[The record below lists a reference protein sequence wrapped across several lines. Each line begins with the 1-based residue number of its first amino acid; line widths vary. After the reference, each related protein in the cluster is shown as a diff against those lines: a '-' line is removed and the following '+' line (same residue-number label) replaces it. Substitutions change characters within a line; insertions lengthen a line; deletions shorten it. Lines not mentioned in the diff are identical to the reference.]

1 MPLTKEARAST
12 RYLLPASTQALKG
25 QLEGVDRLY
34 FAILYQKPKSGAA
47 NTHYFCIDD
56 ELVYENFYAD
66 FGPLNLAMVYRYCC
80 KLNKKLKSFSLIRKK
95 IIHYTGFDQKKQA
108 NAAFLIGSYAIIYLR
123 ESPEEVYR
131 LILSGTVSYLP
142 FRDASFGTCSFH
154 LTLLDCFHAISK
166 ALQHGFLDFSTFDVN
181 EYEHYER
188 AENGDFNWI
197 IPNKFIAF
205 SGPHSRSKI
214 ENGYPHHAP
223 EAYFPYFKQHKV
235 TTIIR
240 LNKKL
245 YDAKRFTDAGF
256 EHFDL
261 FFADGST
268 PSDTIVKTFL
278 NICENAEGLQQIADE
293 DGYIN
298 IKYGYIKE
306 AILLSYIAGLG
317 RTGTLIA
324 CYIMKHY
331 RMTAAETIAWI
342 RINRPGSVIG
352 PQQHF
357 LMDKQAELWTE
368 GDIFRAKLK
377 RNHKIAVTRILSGVD
392 DISINNTRNR
402 RTIQKDIELY
412 SDDDETNCL
421 TQGDKLRALKSKR
434 QAKSPTASPLATLS
448 KSYGLCDNVVKSG
461 GRQSGH
467 FFSVNSSKKCI
478 SVSETGTKSFCLPL
492 NKLQRN
498 VTLAKLRWISFDCE
512 ERNDQHCHQ
521 TFRKNTR
528 KVTLQSS
535 VQKNKTSEPN
545 ISDSTDITK
554 RTTRSAAR
562 KNTFK
567 SFLVVHNQLLFELVI
582 TALNLYYV
590 PKRNV
595 LWQLHHLCTTEQLN
609 EFDEEEMFFT
619 CISDFVVG
627 FIWMWLPGA
636 FCPPLYTR
644 YHTYLKVLFNVE
656 VFEFYLFLPL
666 IRLFQP
672 LVFFHS
678 GGSFIEKYPLFA
690 LKGDCLEVR
699 HRTRKRERFISSA
712 LKEHV
717 QVEQAFE
724 DSCEAE
730 SYFQNVQSPRTALSV
745 PLDRKQ
751 LENLAQLKPENPQDH
766 QDLEQQAAPIKEE
779 KKFYKNECISKVSDS
794 YIFCHDHDH
803 LVLLLIHGQ
812 GEEDSQN

>member
-1 MPLTKEARAST
+1 MKRKSWAEARRRAAA
-12 RYLLPASTQALKG
+12 PAPPALKRTRG
-25 QLEGVDRLY
+25 AASRTAGGEAERRQPPPAGSETCLRIADRLY
-34 FAILYQKPKSGAA
+34 FAILCQTPKSGAA

-80 KLNKKLKSFSLIRKK
+80 KLNKKLKSYSLIRKK

-123 ESPEEVYR
+123 KSPEDVYR
-131 LILSGTVSYLP
+131 LILAGSISYLP

-154 LTLLDCFHAISK
+154 LTLLDCFHAINK
-166 ALQHGFLDFSTFDVN
+166 ALQYGLLDFSVFDVN
-181 EYEHYER
+181 EYEHFER

-223 EAYFPYFKQHKV
+223 EAYFPYFRKHKV

-278 NICENAEGLQQIADE
+278 NICENAEGVIAVHC
-293 DGYIN
+293 
-298 IKYGYIKE
+298 K
-306 AILLSYIAGLG
+306 AGLG

-377 RNHKIAVTRILSGVD
+377 GNCKIAVTRILSRVD
-392 DISINNTRNR
+392 DISINDMRNR

-412 SDDDETNCL
+412 SDEDETNCV
-421 TQGDKLRALKSKR
+421 TQGDKLRALKSSR
-434 QAKSPTASPLATLS
+434 QAKAPTTSPLTVIL
-448 KSYGLCDNVVKSG
+448 
-461 GRQSGH
+461 H
-467 FFSVNSSKKCI
+467 
-478 SVSETGTKSFCLPL
+478 
-492 NKLQRN
+492 
-498 VTLAKLRWISFDCE
+498 
-512 ERNDQHCHQ
+512 
-521 TFRKNTR
+521 
-528 KVTLQSS
+528 SS
-535 VQKNKTSEPN
+535 VQKNKTSEPS
-545 ISDSTDITK
+545 ISDSSDITK

-562 KNTFK
+562 KN
-567 SFLVVHNQLLFELVI
+567 S
-582 TALNLYYV
+582 
-590 PKRNV
+590 
-595 LWQLHHLCTTEQLN
+595 
-609 EFDEEEMFFT
+609 
-619 CISDFVVG
+619 
-627 FIWMWLPGA
+627 
-636 FCPPLYTR
+636 
-644 YHTYLKVLFNVE
+644 
-656 VFEFYLFLPL
+656 
-666 IRLFQP
+666 
-672 LVFFHS
+672 
-678 GGSFIEKYPLFA
+678 
-690 LKGDCLEVR
+690 
-699 HRTRKRERFISSA
+699 
-712 LKEHV
+712 
-717 QVEQAFE
+717 
-724 DSCEAE
+724 
-730 SYFQNVQSPRTALSV
+730 
-745 PLDRKQ
+745 
-751 LENLAQLKPENPQDH
+751 
-766 QDLEQQAAPIKEE
+766 
-779 KKFYKNECISKVSDS
+779 
-794 YIFCHDHDH
+794 
-803 LVLLLIHGQ
+803 
-812 GEEDSQN
+812 